1 MVFIVKHVDLRKDDR
16 PIKKVKKGERYT
28 NNDLKHSKNQAAYVF
43 KEKSFIL
50 QQVSNGL
57 VGEKHRK
64 LVQFA
69 TLFHALKHGKP
80 MFHYEVHKNLFDLL
94 NLEENTKMH

>member
-50 QQVSNGL
+50 
-57 VGEKHRK
+57 
-64 LVQFA
+64 
-69 TLFHALKHGKP
+69 
-80 MFHYEVHKNLFDLL
+80 
-94 NLEENTKMH
+94 